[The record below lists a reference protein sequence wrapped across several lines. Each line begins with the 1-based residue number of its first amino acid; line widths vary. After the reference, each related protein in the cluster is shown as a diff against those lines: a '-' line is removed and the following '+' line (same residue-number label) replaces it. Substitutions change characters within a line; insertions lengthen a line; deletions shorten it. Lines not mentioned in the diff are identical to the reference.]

1 MKEFESNLASQLS
14 KPQTES
20 QMIFQEYA
28 QSGVL
33 SVRLSYGIGSIF
45 NAFYGSKDF

>member
-20 QMIFQEYA
+20 QKIFQEYS

-33 SVRLSYGIGSIF
+33 RSVRLSYGIGSILNVF
-45 NAFYGSKDF
+45 C